1 VRYAGKLQQQNLE
14 KEDAQVSTEGITKE
28 KQQDK
33 KARKELQWGANARI
47 RQRKAAEG
55 QLQVEEDTD
64 DEDLK
69 ELLE

>member
-1 VRYAGKLQQQNLE
+1 VRYAGKLQQQHLE
-14 KEDAQVSTEGITKE
+14 KEDAQVSTEGISKE
-28 KQQDK
+28 KEQDK
-33 KARKELQWGANARI
+33 KARKDLQWGANARI

-55 QLQVEEDTD
+55 HLQGGEDSD

>member
-55 QLQVEEDTD
+55 QLQVEADTD